1 MVNWRKLH
9 RKIAPLLFLPLAIA
23 ALTGIAYRLSRN
35 WFQLSGESTEFLI
48 ALHTGRYLGDSLV
61 PFYVLLVGLGLLGI
75 IATGTTMLLKRSSD
89 RDLRPLHRRMA
100 IAAMLP
106 LFVTAITGMGF
117 QFGQSWWNWPQEAT
131 ALLLRL
137 HQGSY
142 LGPVLKVWYVL
153 GVGIALLILL
163 ATGIYLTGI
172 GRRRRRPIAQDPT
185 TPEQP

>member
-48 ALHTGRYLGDSLV
+48 ALHTGRYLGYGLV
-61 PFYVLLVGLGLLGI
+61 PFYVLLVGLGLMGI
-75 IATGTTMLLKRSSD
+75 IATGTTMLLKRGAD

-117 QFGQSWWNWPQEAT
+117 QFGQSWWNWPQETT

-142 LGPVLKVWYVL
+142 LGPVLRVWYVL

-172 GRRRRRPIAQDPT
+172 GRRRRKPIAQDPT
-185 TPEQP
+185 APEQP